1 MKRAIQVAIGLA
13 VAIAATALGVYV
25 ASLSS
30 GKTVGGLPFSHKT
43 SPKPLPALTFQDA
56 NGRPRALEDFRGKLV
71 VLNIWATWCAPCR
84 EEMPAL
90 DRLQAQL
97 GGKDFEVL
105 ALSIDQT
112 GTDRVRTFFAETGIK
127 TLSIH
132 IDPTARA
139 GFTLGAV
146 GIPTTLLVDPAG
158 REIGRHTGIAK
169 WDSPEVVASLR
180 AQLPK

>member
-1 MKRAIQVAIGLA
+1 MKRGMQLAIGAA
-13 VAIAATALGVYV
+13 VAIAATALGVHV
-25 ASLSS
+25 ASLPP

-43 SPKPLPALTFQDA
+43 SPKPLPALTFQNA
-56 NGRPRALEDFRGKLV
+56 TGQPRSLADYRGKLV

-97 GGKDFEVL
+97 GGKNFEVL

-112 GTDRVRTFFAETGIK
+112 GTDRVRTFFTETGIK
-127 TLSIH
+127 TLSIN

-139 GFTLGAV
+139 GFTLGAI
-146 GIPTTLLVDPAG
+146 GIPTTLLIDSSGQEV
-158 REIGRHTGIAK
+158 GRHTGIAK
-169 WDSPEVVASLR
+169 WDSPEIVASLR
-180 AQLPK
+180 ARLPK